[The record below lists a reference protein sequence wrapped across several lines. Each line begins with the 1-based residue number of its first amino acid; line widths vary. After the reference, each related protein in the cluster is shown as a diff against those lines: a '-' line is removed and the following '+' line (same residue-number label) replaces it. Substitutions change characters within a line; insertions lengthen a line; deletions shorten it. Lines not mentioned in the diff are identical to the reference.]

1 MASVDF
7 SLASQCMDFC
17 HALASHQKIFTFSLT
32 IGSTF
37 AFSLDTRESLT
48 PAAEAVKRK
57 SPSAI
62 RRNTRRRAEF
72 LQKKA
77 EPLSSCTADFTDVTL
92 ASRDGQPD
100 STHKNVF
107 SSGDPPSMLPP
118 TTAPL
123 APDLQ
128 TLSPPEMTPP
138 PALTTPLPS
147 TIGKPQPARA
157 VKTTPLICSHCG
169 LSKKGHPG
177 PTGDRCIVSRSLT
190 DSPHG
195 IFPTLG

>member
-1 MASVDF
+1 M
-7 SLASQCMDFC
+7 ASQCMDFC

-37 AFSLDTRESLT
+37 SFSLDTRESLT

-57 SPSAI
+57 SPSAK
-62 RRNTRRRAEF
+62 RRNARRRAEF

-77 EPLSSCTADFTDVTL
+77 EPLSSCTTDFI
-92 ASRDGQPD
+92 DGQPA
-100 STHKNVF
+100 SAHKDVF

-123 APDLQ
+123 APDLP
-128 TLSPPEMTPP
+128 TVSPPEMTPP
-138 PALTTPLPS
+138 PALTTPLPL

-177 PTGDRCIVSRSLT
+177 PTGDRCIVPRSLT